1 MGTHIGA
8 AHIVPLDA
16 WYIIHVHGFSPAHLC
31 AFIPTSQDTLESTN
45 TSAMLG
51 PSWLAGET
59 ASHEMGSS
67 PRRRAHL
74 AFVR

>member
-1 MGTHIGA
+1 M
-8 AHIVPLDA
+8 VPLDA
-16 WYIIHVHGFSPAHLC
+16 WYIIHVDAFSPATSLR
-31 AFIPTSQDTLESTN
+31 FFPTSQDTLESTN
-45 TSAMLG
+45 TSAMFG
-51 PSWLAGET
+51 SSWLAGET